1 MLSKSVSVTDDP
13 YSNWTRSEGADE
25 DNIESLYDK
34 EGNPKTE
41 DLQIEDGEEVVKRL
55 EVLKSEI
62 LLTVLEMKKENAC
75 HQKC

>member
-1 MLSKSVSVTDDP
+1 M
-13 YSNWTRSEGADE
+13 RSERGDG
-25 DNIESLYDK
+25 DNNESLYDK

-41 DLQIEDGEEVVKRL
+41 DLEIEDGEEVVKRP
-55 EVLKSEI
+55 EVLKREI